1 MAASDFFV
9 EFDTL
14 GREFRCKWS
23 KDNGNASLKALDAV
37 FSKHLP
43 TLKAIEGVKS
53 VKRVVCGECQD
64 FKIIVEISA
73 AGHDPWSKTSYSPE
87 TDILSDFAAIEGAS
101 GEETQTYTFMSF

>member
-1 MAASDFFV
+1 M
-9 EFDTL
+9 
-14 GREFRCKWS
+14 
-23 KDNGNASLKALDAV
+23 
-37 FSKHLP
+37 
-43 TLKAIEGVKS
+43 
-53 VKRVVCGECQD
+53 KRVVCGECQD